1 MLAVGDFHS
10 KRFTFYDGVKK
21 GTSGSE
27 VLPVTHPTLLFM
39 LPIAVRLNPKVALIV
54 QVTHNGLAFIS
65 RLQSFK
71 SWALRQNQR
80 APFSL

>member
-10 KRFTFYDGVKK
+10 KRLKFYDGGKK

-39 LPIAVRLNPKVALIV
+39 LPIPVRL
-54 QVTHNGLAFIS
+54 
-65 RLQSFK
+65 LQK
-71 SWALRQNQR
+71 L
-80 APFSL
+80 PSLCK